1 MIGLLALPPEQP
13 RWPRSLTEIEPWAPW
28 SPVRGSMV
36 VRPSKAIEAVR
47 IRVSQPA
54 LVPDLVE
61 FLGRAFCT
69 TQSVRGS
76 IVEVV
81 LPSVADGAK
90 ARRDLDLYLA
100 AWRGLHPPVEATVID
115 VDQAGSPATP
125 A

>member
-1 MIGLLALPPEQP
+1 MRVCTFGYFPL
-13 RWPRSLTEIEPWAPW
+13 RRRDVTV
-28 SPVRGSMV
+28 SPTVSAAKGFS
-36 VRPSKAIEAVR
+36 VR

-69 TQSVRGS
+69 TESVRGS
-76 IVEVV
+76 VLEVA
-81 LPSVADGAK
+81 LPRVADGAC

-100 AWRGLHPPVEATVID
+100 AWRGLHPPVEATIID
-115 VDQAGSPATP
+115 ADQVPSPATP